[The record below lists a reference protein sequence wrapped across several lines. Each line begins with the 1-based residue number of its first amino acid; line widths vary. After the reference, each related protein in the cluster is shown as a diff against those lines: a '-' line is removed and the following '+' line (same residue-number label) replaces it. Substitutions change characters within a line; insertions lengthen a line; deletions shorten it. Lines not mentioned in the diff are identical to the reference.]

1 MKIKIN
7 LASKNHVMINNMYK
21 KYCLHVEQ
29 MFLSS
34 NVKYDEI
41 NLTPCKD
48 LDLESYSTSNVIIFS
63 DFCKTLSKKENKQIK
78 YFGYDRI
85 VKPFYSEVKK
95 LLIKKQNKNERE
107 LKKEQRSRH
116 ISTQVK
122 RETWRRDQGRC
133 VECGSKEK
141 LEYDHIIPLSKGGS
155 NTTRNI
161 QLLCED
167 CNRKKSN
174 TIE

>member
-34 NVKYDEI
+34 NAKYDEI

-63 DFCKTLSKKENKQIK
+63 DFCKTLSKKEKKQIK
-78 YFGYDRI
+78 YFDYDRI

-95 LLIKKQNKNERE
+95 LLIKEQNKKERE
-107 LKKEQRSRH
+107 LKKEQSSRY

-122 RETWRRDQGRC
+122 RDVWRRDNGRC
-133 VECGSKEK
+133 VECGSKER
-141 LEYDHIIPLSKGGS
+141 LEYDHIIPFSKGGS
-155 NTTRNI
+155 DTARNI
-161 QLLCED
+161 QLLCEI

-174 TIE
+174 NIE